1 MKKILTLAILVI
13 AGLTSKAQIEQVTYR
28 GAFAPAPAAPWTDTW
43 TEWDPQTHVYPSTS
57 VAPAGGS
64 LVKIPASGSN
74 AVISTNTTWTKNNTY
89 IIAGLVYVKAGV
101 TLTIE
106 AGTTIFGS
114 NAYPN
119 SALVVTK
126 GAKVIAIGT
135 PDQPIVFTSMY
146 PVGQRHPGDWGGI
159 ILLGKAPYNGISS
172 STSPVPNTF
181 GINYIEGIT
190 EVNNSATTGESTEF
204 GGGTSP
210 ISNDNSGTLKYV
222 RIEFGGYI
230 FAQNKEI
237 NGLTMGGVGNGTT
250 IDYVQCSYIND
261 DAFEWFGGNVN
272 CSHLVSYRG
281 VDDEWDTDNGFSG
294 AVQYCLGVRDPQ
306 VGDNS
311 YSLASGGS
319 TSEGYESD
327 NDANGSDNNPRTK
340 ALFTNITNIGPLRG
354 DNSAAMQAS
363 ISPAFR
369 RAARIRRN
377 SELKIFNSILADYPT
392 GLMIDNSLGNTGQ
405 AFVDGRA
412 KFKNNIL
419 SGTKIGGLTE
429 TSGTLPVGFSAR
441 SFVLANNNDSTSRAD
456 SYLVAPYGT
465 DTTHTLAAWNI
476 NAFKTADYRPKEDTT
491 TYLAGHGADF
501 TDAAFSN
508 FSLVT
513 CPTVAKPSAIAGT
526 SFSVSSTTTDT
537 LKTFTVDAI
546 TGADAY
552 VWGITGASSGNKI
565 KSGFGSRTVTFIV
578 KSVPATVFV
587 SATNY
592 CNQSDTS
599 AAVVSCGTIPTPTIG
614 GDLTITS
621 LADTLTTLG
630 VARTAGVTRVWS
642 VTGTG
647 NRIVSGQ
654 NTDTIVL
661 VTKTIG
667 NVSVVSSNGCST
679 SSPTLAAIT
688 CATPEAPADIRG
700 DLSISGGADTLSRFG
715 VASVSGVSH
724 IWTVTGTGNYILSGQ
739 GTDSIV
745 AVTKNTGTVSVVSTI
760 GCATSSSISVTT
772 LCNKPVTATSAISGP
787 INIISCVNAIQK
799 YSVTRTPGY
808 TYSWS
813 VTGTGNGYG
822 GSINSIGD
830 TVNIAVIAAGTITC
844 VANTGCQ
851 LVPAVTLSV
860 VKTAITASAPTITAV
875 TTNICGAKVYRF
887 NSGTSTP
894 VGVNSFNWSF
904 KGNSALTNSATL
916 LRDSAGGRF
925 VWYTFS
931 NNSAA
936 ATTDSIV
943 VSYNLD
949 CGGLTA
955 TKATKLTNTLLSAPA
970 APTAITITSLGAINC
985 GQPRYRYAAPAVLPI
1000 ATTTA
1005 GAATGWEWS
1014 FYGTLGA
1021 AFVVDSGS
1029 LATRVVTGY
1038 YTSTAA
1044 HGLGDTVKCRYTS
1057 GCGFG
1062 AYKAAALTNAV
1073 SSSNAPATPASV
1085 TATLVSDVCGAR
1097 VYRYAAPVLPAG
1109 TATNAAPTGYE
1120 WSLPTGSAV
1129 AASGTLDSGVLSGRY
1144 IRVKYT
1150 SNAGAV
1156 TGDSIRVRYTSA
1168 CGVGAN
1174 KALKLTNVAK
1184 VCLVGAPVYSK
1195 TTNTIDGIKAQVY
1208 PNPNAGNFTVR
1219 IETGVTAKANASI
1232 QIIDMNGRMVENFTA
1247 VNNNGLISQNINN
1260 SNLTNGV
1267 YTVRYTVGTV
1277 TNVIKMVV
1285 QK

>member
-13 AGLTSKAQIEQVTYR
+13 AGLTSKAQIEKVTYR

-43 TEWDPQTHVYPSTS
+43 TEWDPQNHVYPSTS
-57 VAPAGGS
+57 AAPTGGS
-64 LVKIPASGSN
+64 LVKIPASGAN

-126 GAKVIAIGT
+126 GAKLIAIGT

-146 PVGQRHPGDWGGI
+146 PVGQRHPGDWGGV
-159 ILLGKAPYNGISS
+159 ILLGKAPYNGVSS
-172 STSPVPNTF
+172 ATSPIPNTF

-210 ISNDNSGTLKYV
+210 VANDNSGTLKYV

-237 NGLTMGGVGNGTT
+237 NGLTMGAVGNGTT

-272 CSHLVSYRG
+272 CSHLISYRG

-363 ISPAFR
+363 IHPAFR
-369 RAARIRRN
+369 RSARIRRN
-377 SELKIFNSILADYPT
+377 SELKIFNSILSDYPT
-392 GLMIDNSLGNTGQ
+392 GLMVDNALGNTAQ

-419 SGTKIGGLTE
+419 SGNKVGGLTE
-429 TSGTLPVGFSAR
+429 TAGTLPTGFSAR
-441 SFVLANNNDSTSRAD
+441 SFVLANFNDSTSRAD
-456 SYLVAPYGT
+456 SFLVAPYGV
-465 DTTHTLAAWNI
+465 DTTHTLAAWSI

-491 TYLAGHGADF
+491 GYLAGHGADF
-501 TDAAFSN
+501 TDTSFNN

-513 CPTVAKPSAIAGT
+513 CPTVAKPSVISGT
-526 SFSVSSTTTDT
+526 SFSVSSTIDT

-546 TGADAY
+546 AGADAY

-599 AAVVSCGTIPTPTIG
+599 AATISCDLNPTAPT
-614 GDLTITS
+614 
-621 LADTLTTLG
+621 AM
-630 VARTAGVTRVWS
+630 
-642 VTGTG
+642 TGTKNINNCTSTLQTYKITKVAG
-647 NRIVSGQ
+647 NTYS
-654 NTDTIVL
+654 
-661 VTKTIG
+661 
-667 NVSVVSSNGCST
+667 
-679 SSPTLAAIT
+679 
-688 CATPEAPADIRG
+688 
-700 DLSISGGADTLSRFG
+700 
-715 VASVSGVSH
+715 
-724 IWTVTGTGNYILSGQ
+724 WTVTGTGNQLVSSASDSAVFAMVAAGNITVTAKTACNQTGVTFTQAILKTAVANPASLTG
-739 GTDSIV
+739 V
-745 AVTKNTGTVSVVSTI
+745 AV
-760 GCATSSSISVTT
+760 
-772 LCNKPVTATSAISGP
+772 
-787 INIISCVNAIQK
+787 
-799 YSVTRTPGY
+799 
-808 TYSWS
+808 
-813 VTGTGNGYG
+813 
-822 GSINSIGD
+822 
-830 TVNIAVIAAGTITC
+830 
-844 VANTGCQ
+844 
-851 LVPAVTLSV
+851 
-860 VKTAITASAPTITAV
+860 AS
-875 TTNICGAKVYRF
+875 NICGARVWRF
-887 NSGTSTP
+887 TAPALPTGANGYLWSLAGVTLGASVDSGSLTGSDNRYIKIKFTS
-894 VGVNSFNWSF
+894 N
-904 KGNSALTNSATL
+904 A
-916 LRDSAGGRF
+916 
-925 VWYTFS
+925 
-931 NNSAA
+931 AA
-936 ATTDSIV
+936 ATLDSIKV
-943 VSYNLD
+943 AFTYE
-949 CGGLTA
+949 CGVTGTKGLKLALTA
-955 TKATKLTNTLLSAPA
+955 LNAPA
-970 APTAITITSLGAINC
+970 APTAITITSLGATNC
-985 GQPRYRYAAPAVLPI
+985 GQPRYRYAAPTTGLPA
-1000 ATTTA
+1000 ATTTT
-1005 GAATGWEWS
+1005 GAATAWEWS
-1014 FYGTLGA
+1014 FTGVLGA
-1021 AFVVDSGS
+1021 TFVADSAS
-1029 LATRVVTGY
+1029 TSARVVTGY
-1038 YTSTAA
+1038 FTSTAA
-1044 HGLGDTVKCRYTS
+1044 ATVAVGSGDSVKCRYAS

-1062 AYKAAALTNAV
+1062 AYKASKLTNTLT
-1073 SSSNAPATPASV
+1073 SSNPPATPTSV

-1109 TATNAAPTGYE
+1109 TATNAAPTGYD
-1120 WSLPTGSAV
+1120 WTLPTGSAV
-1129 AASGTLDSGVLSGRY
+1129 ATSGTLDSGVLSGRY
-1144 IRVKYT
+1144 IRVIYT

-1267 YTVRYTVGTV
+1267 YTVRYTVGT
-1277 TNVIKMVV
+1277 TTSAIKMVV